1 MRIIS
6 GSFKGKKFLEPKD
19 KQTRPLKDL
28 TKESIFN
35 VITHSNKF
43 KIDFNN
49 STILDLFSGIG
60 SFGLECL
67 SRGAKKVFFI
77 ENYEP
82 VIKILE
88 DNIKNIAKDKDCEIL
103 KIDFFNFIKNNSFK
117 EDIDLIFLDPPF
129 KNESTLEMFE
139 AIYKKNI
146 LKKNGLIIIHR
157 HKKSKEIISEKFRE
171 IENRTYGISNIKFFK
186 LR

>member
-6 GSFKGKKFLEPKD
+6 GKFKGKKLLLPNNKI
-19 KQTRPLKDL
+19 TRPLKDM

-35 VITHSNKF
+35 LLQHTKNIKVNLINLKV
-43 KIDFNN
+43 
-49 STILDLFSGIG
+49 LDIFAGVG

-67 SRGAKKVFFI
+67 SRGAKKVIFI

-88 DNIKNIAKDKDCEIL
+88 DNIKNIAKDKDCKIL

-129 KNESTLEMFE
+129 KNENTLEMFE
-139 AIYKKNI
+139 ALYEKNI

-157 HKKSKEIISEKFRE
+157 HKKSKEIISEKFQE

>member
-1 MRIIS
+1 M
-6 GSFKGKKFLEPKD
+6 
-19 KQTRPLKDL
+19 Q
-28 TKESIFN
+28 
-35 VITHSNKF
+35 
-43 KIDFNN
+43 
-49 STILDLFSGIG
+49 
-60 SFGLECL
+60 
-67 SRGAKKVFFI
+67 KKVIFI

-88 DNIKNIAKDKDCEIL
+88 DNIKNIAKDKDCKIL

-129 KNESTLEMFE
+129 KNENILEMFE

-146 LKKNGLIIIHR
+146 LKKNGLIVIHR
-157 HKKSKEIISEKFRE
+157 HKNSKEIISEKFQE

>member
-6 GSFKGKKFLEPKD
+6 GKFKGKKLLLPNNKI
-19 KQTRPLKDL
+19 TRPLKDM

-35 VITHSNKF
+35 LLQHTKNIKVNLINLKV
-43 KIDFNN
+43 
-49 STILDLFSGIG
+49 LDIFAGVG

-67 SRGAKKVFFI
+67 SRGAKK
-77 ENYEP
+77 

-88 DNIKNIAKDKDCEIL
+88 DNIKNIAKDKDCKIL

-129 KNESTLEMFE
+129 KNENILEMFE

-157 HKKSKEIISEKFRE
+157 HKKSKEIISEKFQE